1 MSTKTRIQEQ
11 GGASIFVVIF
21 SALLITI
28 ITVGFVQLMLRSQQD
43 ALTLDLSQSAYDS
56 AMAGVEDAK
65 IAIDMAQANPSAA
78 AALAAGQCGSVK
90 QVLMNEDIDQ
100 ETVIEQ
106 SDTDEVSKS
115 LAQAYTCVKVDMNP
129 DRTDGKLD
137 ANASEVIPLRV
148 ASPTP
153 VTHMKITWRLPEG
166 VQGPATYPS
175 AIDNLLPHSGDWPDT
190 RPALLRLQLM
200 QYSGAISAEDFTDN
214 PTQAINRTIF
224 FLPDDLVSASVYD
237 FNEANDATMKQ
248 IFCDPSGSCS
258 ITLALPAG
266 TTRFARLT
274 SLYNGMH
281 YSLSLHGSVDGVALP
296 LEGVTAKVDSTGRA
310 GDVYRRVEAD
320 VDLRRQSTY
329 PEAALD
335 VNNPICKDFTVG
347 TREEHYSI
355 RCDDPAA
362 TP

>member
-1 MSTKTRIQEQ
+1 MSAITREQEQ

-21 SALLITI
+21 SALLITV

-56 AMAGVEDAK
+56 ALAGVEDAK
-65 IAIDMAQANPSAA
+65 IAIDIAQNNTAA
-78 AALAAGQCGSVK
+78 AAILANQQCGSVK
-90 QVLMNEDIDQ
+90 QVLMDITDGRETIIQQNTED
-100 ETVIEQ
+100 E
-106 SDTDEVSKS
+106 S

-129 DRTDGKLD
+129 GQTDGDLVK
-137 ANASEVIPLRV
+137 NESEVIPLRV
-148 ASPTP
+148 ASSTP
-153 VTHMKITWRLPEG
+153 VTHMKVTWRLPNE
-166 VQGPATYPS
+166 VQGPATYPM
-175 AIDNLLPHSGDWPDT
+175 DTNNTLPHSDEWGEK
-190 RPALLRLQLM
+190 RPALLRLQLI
-200 QYSGAISAEDFTDN
+200 QYSGAVSASSFTDDS
-214 PTQAINRTIF
+214 TAINRTMF
-224 FLPDDLVSASVYD
+224 FQPDSIVSGNSYE
-237 FNEANDATMKQ
+237 FSEANDATMKQ
-248 IFCDPSGSCS
+248 VLCDTSGSCS
-258 ITLALPAG
+258 ITLALPSSG

-281 YSLSLHGSVDGVALP
+281 YSLSLHGSEDGPRLP
-296 LEGVTAKVDSTGRA
+296 LEDVTAKVDSTGRA

-335 VNNPICKDFTVG
+335 VNDPICKDFTVG

-355 RCDDPAA
+355 RCDAPVA